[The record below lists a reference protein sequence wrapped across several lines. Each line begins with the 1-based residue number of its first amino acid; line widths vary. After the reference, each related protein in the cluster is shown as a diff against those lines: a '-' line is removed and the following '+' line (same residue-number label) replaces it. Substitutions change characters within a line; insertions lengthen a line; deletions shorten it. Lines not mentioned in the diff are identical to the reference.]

1 MSPPRR
7 TMIALLALAFSAGA
21 GAQTTDVAYCAKL
34 TELMNTYLGG
44 DMGRATIN
52 DPDVSIAIDR
62 CQKGDPS
69 AGIPVLERKLRAIG
83 YTLPK
88 R

>member
-1 MSPPRR
+1 MKLLHCG
-7 TMIALLALAFSAGA
+7 TLALLVLAPPVGA
-21 GAQTTDVAYCAKL
+21 VAEGNDAAYCAKL

-52 DPDVSIAIDR
+52 DPEVSIAIDR
-62 CQKGDPS
+62 CQKGDPA
-69 AGIPVLERKLRAIG
+69 AGIPVLERRLRAVG